1 MTKTPQTVAI
11 SLRTRPAQLNL
22 IDRAAAARGKD
33 RTAFMLEASCREA
46 ETVLLDRRLF
56 HLDEEAWNRFTAVLD
71 APPEPNPA
79 LAALLARKPLWER

>member
-1 MTKTPQTVAI
+1 MTTPQTVAI

-46 ETVLLDRRLF
+46 ENVLLDRRLF
-56 HLDEEAWNRFTAVLD
+56 QLDEDAWNRFTAALD
-71 APPEPNPA
+71 APPAADPA
-79 LAALLARKPLWER
+79 LVALLARKPLWEK